1 MLPPSLT
8 INPASL
14 WRRGFLLFV
23 FSLAVF
29 ACIVMQALIGFALL
43 PILAISFV
51 MYWRSGERV
60 CVLRMQDSGEVEVH
74 DHQGRVELMVLLPS
88 SVVTD
93 VLIVLHL
100 KSQQKKLAVVLWPDS
115 ASSEVLRQWRV
126 WLRWAWQNSK
136 RGDDVG

>member
-1 MLPPSLT
+1 M
-8 INPASL
+8 
-14 WRRGFLLFV
+14 
-23 FSLAVF
+23 
-29 ACIVMQALIGFALL
+29 
-43 PILAISFV
+43 
-51 MYWRSGERV
+51 
-60 CVLRMQDSGEVEVH
+60 H